1 MDKWNDTD
9 MMTPRWMRITLTMCK
24 AFMHFTPFV
33 CCSVAMILMDNT
45 LTLAENYMFTAM
57 YCLSVIK
64 LWDLVDAK

>member
-1 MDKWNDTD
+1 MDKWNEQD
-9 MMTPRWMRITLTMCK
+9 MSPKWMSITLTICK